1 MDQGYEWRDDDGD
14 GALQDG
20 GRQLVAQTFAT
31 ALK

>member
-20 GRQLVAQTFAT
+20 GWQLVAQTFAT
-31 ALK
+31 TLK